1 MPRRKGRPCG
11 VWLTADPRRQK
22 QEVKKTGDEEE
33 MGNTG
38 AALHQSCQWPEG
50 EDGLVSGGPAGEE
63 RCAVGMRLM
72 LSEPALQELDC

>member
-33 MGNTG
+33 MGKYR
-38 AALHQSCQWPEG
+38 AALHHRAVSIPRES
-50 EDGLVSGGPAGEE
+50 DGLVSGGPAGEE
-63 RCAVGMRLM
+63 RCAVGIRHAFWA
-72 LSEPALQELDC
+72 SCRS